1 MESGG
6 GQRRPAG
13 LGPAIFGWPFAPT
26 GRGTRPSCLVGW
38 RQDRCRFTHRPG
50 RGCPGF
56 AVSAAPRI
64 GRLVCCSNR
73 AAKGLFLVGAHHPG
87 ATDVYMQSDEGPD
100 LSRHGLVR
108 SPNLASPITPHWM
121 SPEAVFST
129 SRCMASCKE
138 ETRQPAPDMDD
149 KNSRKRWRKEN
160 GWWCRLLSLSN

>member
-26 GRGTRPSCLVGW
+26 GRGIRPSCLVGW
-38 RQDRCRFTHRPG
+38 RQYRRRFTHRPD

-73 AAKGLFLVGAHHPG
+73 PEKGLFLVGTHHPG

-108 SPNLASPITPHWM
+108 SPNLASPLPHWM
-121 SPEAVFST
+121 SPEAVLVRAAVWRHAGKKLDSGPLIWMT
-129 SRCMASCKE
+129 RTAASDGE
-138 ETRQPAPDMDD
+138 
-149 KNSRKRWRKEN
+149 RKM
-160 GWWCRLLSLSN
+160 GGGAGY